1 MSLEELINNKWDKD
15 DQSNLS
21 IEERKANA
29 VDLISKKPEPVQP
42 APLAP
47 FRAALDQAFE
57 RKKS

>member
-1 MSLEELINNKWDKD
+1 MSLEKLINEKWDKD

-21 IEERKANA
+21 IEERKADA
-29 VDLISKKPEPVQP
+29 VDLISKPKPRVQP

-47 FRAALDQAFE
+47 FRAALEQAFE

>member
-1 MSLEELINNKWDKD
+1 MSLEELINKKWDKD

-29 VDLISKKPEPVQP
+29 VDLISKPKPRVQP

>member
-1 MSLEELINNKWDKD
+1 MSLEELINKKWDKD

-21 IEERKANA
+21 IEERKADA
-29 VDLISKKPEPVQP
+29 VDLISKPKPRVQP

-47 FRAALDQAFE
+47 FRAALEQAFE

>member
-1 MSLEELINNKWDKD
+1 MSLEELINKKWDKD

-21 IEERKANA
+21 IEERKADA
-29 VDLISKKPEPVQP
+29 VDLISKPKPRVQP

-57 RKKS
+57 RKKP

>member
-1 MSLEELINNKWDKD
+1 MSLEELINEKWDKD

-21 IEERKANA
+21 IEERKADA
-29 VDLISKKPEPVQP
+29 VDLISKPKPRVQP

-47 FRAALDQAFE
+47 FRAALEQAFE